1 MLGGF
6 VLLYREF
13 GLPSK
18 KGNCHINTRKSIHT
32 RRRSPSLSECCL
44 TIAIISCNQPKRSCS
59 GIILLKSFAQEQ
71 SLVDDGKILY
81 ESSIIVEYLSDQYD
95 LGLVPKDPYER
106 ARGKIVID
114 VIDKKI
120 IPAYFRAMQAQ
131 EPDKQASAKEEFT
144 AGLKEFA
151 QHLPKNDGPFY
162 GGKTFGFVDIQLV
175 PWVLRYCLPWIVRL
189 RSIGSIF

>member
-95 LGLVPKDPYER
+95 LGLLPKDPYER
-106 ARGKIVID
+106 ARGKLVID
-114 VIDKKI
+114 IIDKKI
-120 IPAYFRAMQAQ
+120 IPAYFRVLQLS
-131 EPDKQASAKEEFT
+131 EPEQREAGMRDFI

-151 QHLPKNDGPFY
+151 EKLPKDDGPFY
-162 GGKTFGFVDIQLV
+162 NGKHFGFVDIQLV
-175 PWVLRYCLPWIVRL
+175 PWVLRSFC
-189 RSIGSIF
+189 